1 VRVRVFGGVRLDV
14 ADLPGARLAGA
25 DGERDNRATL
35 PLVAPARSSGTP
47 NGFPMAKTYKT
58 TRRVEFRDTD
68 AAGMVHFSV
77 FFVYMEEAEH
87 ALLRELDM
95 SVVTADDHGPVS
107 FPRVAARCDYQ
118 RAARF
123 EDVLVI
129 ETEIVR
135 LGKKSVTYEFNF
147 SHDGRPVASGQTTTV
162 CCRFDQE
169 GTPKSIT
176 IPPAIAEKLKAAMA

>member
-1 VRVRVFGGVRLDV
+1 
-14 ADLPGARLAGA
+14 
-25 DGERDNRATL
+25 
-35 PLVAPARSSGTP
+35 
-47 NGFPMAKTYKT
+47 MAKSYKT

-68 AAGMVHFSV
+68 AAGMAHFSV

-87 ALLRELDM
+87 ELLRHLGL
-95 SVVTADDHGPVS
+95 SVMLADDKGPIS

-118 RAARF
+118 RAVKF

-129 ETEIVR
+129 EVAIVR

-162 CCRFDQE
+162 CCRFQAD
-169 GTPKSIT
+169 GAPKSIA
-176 IPPAIAEKLKAAMA
+176 IPSWIAQKLAPACVQ